1 MILTYKTASQKTPA
15 TGFKNSPLAPTHF
28 HNPNKKSSNSMRM
41 KSTSLTLAAAAVL
54 AALPMTNAQNV
65 TATTDPVGFVTC
77 NITAGT
83 GSAKKVTL
91 FSAPLLESPSLTGQ
105 MSGQITSF
113 TSNSISNSNAGWTAG
128 ELSTVASPTLIQI
141 TTGNATGRI
150 FLVASSP
157 ANTSTSVTIS
167 STDSAQVDLTNLGI
181 SVGDSYTILS
191 CDTLSSLFG
200 TPASSGVL
208 GGGSAAVSDTIILV
222 FNGSA
227 STYFYSTTNS
237 KWTKVAPGNPD
248 ATNTAVPPYYGIQY
262 QRLASTPLSFT
273 FTGNVPTKQ
282 RQLSIKNSGS
292 TLLSQ
297 FYPTDVT
304 LVSLGLQNL
313 SGWVSNAASS
323 SADTV
328 LITTAGSA
336 STYWFNGTNWK
347 KVGPGSPT
355 SDSTII
361 TPGTSISIFKRGS
374 TSGYA
379 SFIQSLPYTF

>member
-1 MILTYKTASQKTPA
+1 MKPLTSILSI
-15 TGFKNSPLAPTHF
+15 
-28 HNPNKKSSNSMRM
+28 
-41 KSTSLTLAAAAVL
+41 AAIVL
-54 AALPMTNAQNV
+54 AGSIASSHAQN
-65 TATTDPVGFVTC
+65 ATTDPVGFVTC

-91 FSAPLLESPSLTGQ
+91 FSAPLLESPTLTGQ
-105 MSGQITSF
+105 VNGQITSF

-141 TTGNATGRI
+141 TSGNATGRI

-157 ANTSTSVTIS
+157 ANTSTSLTIS

-208 GGGSAAVSDTIILV
+208 GGGNATVSDTIILV
-222 FNGSA
+222 FNGSS

-237 KWTKVAPGNPD
+237 RWSKVAPGNPD

-273 FTGNVPTKQ
+273 FTGSVPTQQ
-282 RQLSIKNSGS
+282 RQLSIKNSGAS
-292 TLLSQ
+292 LLSQ

-304 LVSLGLQNL
+304 LVNLGLQNL

-328 LITTAGSA
+328 LVTASGSA

-361 TPGTSISIFKRGS
+361 PAGTSVSIFKRGS

-379 SFIQSLPYTF
+379 SFVQSLPYTF

>member
-1 MILTYKTASQKTPA
+1 
-15 TGFKNSPLAPTHF
+15 
-28 HNPNKKSSNSMRM
+28 
-41 KSTSLTLAAAAVL
+41 
-54 AALPMTNAQNV
+54 
-65 TATTDPVGFVTC
+65 
-77 NITAGT
+77 
-83 GSAKKVTL
+83 
-91 FSAPLLESPSLTGQ
+91 

-113 TSNSISNSNAGWTAG
+113 TSNSISNSNAAWTPG

-141 TTGNATGRI
+141 TSGNATGRM

-157 ANTSTSVTIS
+157 ANTSTSLTIS

-200 TPASSGVL
+200 TPATSGVL
-208 GGGSAAVSDTIILV
+208 GGASAAVSDSIILV

-237 KWTKVAPGNPD
+237 KWIKVAPGNPD
-248 ATNTAVPPYYGIQY
+248 ATNTPIPPYYGIQY
-262 QRLASTPLSFT
+262 QRLAATPLSFT

-282 RQLSIKNSGS
+282 RQLSIKNSGT

-347 KVGPGSPT
+347 KIGPGTPT

-379 SFIQSLPYTF
+379 SFVQSLPYTF